1 MIRRT
6 LMRRAYNGG
15 RWAKARAIADKLLHI
30 PKEQDLARSVII
42 RSLYNEGKFD
52 ELIELND
59 LWGNRFDYLLEKMN
73 NSQSNSSADI
83 SRLQRIQLEQPQ
95 PKTEIVFDEKST
107 INNFSQENNRVWMR
121 HPHGYTYWDMPQS
134 YSLQQTHPDLLRL
147 VAEILLY
154 PWYPSTRVSLEGTRV
169 KGSQISL
176 SFSAGIDS
184 TAAMLVMPESTI
196 LGYHRRSFDTILDHR
211 NADRLLRQVQY
222 DGRSVIDVPSNHEL
236 IRTFHDKQIG
246 FSSDFAA
253 STHLILLADFY
264 DIGALGFGTPIDNTY
279 LSKGRKYRDFAET
292 TYYKYWT
299 KRFADV
305 GIDLLFPIASISEG
319 GALEI
324 VRSSKI
330 CDLVNSCLRGDG
342 ISGCGKC
349 WKCFHKNGPLGRDF
363 DIGSREIQ
371 IFLRKSPMP
380 TTTHA
385 LWALQ
390 AMGLEEK
397 TPHLSALLENDYS
410 WWIDFYPPALE
421 LLQPDY
427 RDFISNS
434 IQEVLA
440 PMQEPFALENVN
452 HYDE

>member
-1 MIRRT
+1 
-6 LMRRAYNGG
+6 MRRAYNGG
-15 RWAKARAIADKLLHI
+15 QWARARNIAKKLLHI
-30 PKEQDLARSVII
+30 PKEQELARSVII

-52 ELIELND
+52 ELIELNVQ
-59 LWGNRFDYLLEKMN
+59 WGNRFDYLLEKMN
-73 NSQSNSSADI
+73 NSQSKSSSDI
-83 SRLQRIQLEQPQ
+83 SRLRGIQLKQPQ
-95 PKTEIVFDEKST
+95 PKNTFEFDEQST
-107 INNFSQENNRVWMR
+107 ANNFSQENNRVWMR
-121 HPHGYTYWDMPQS
+121 HPHGYTYWDMPAS

-154 PWYPSTRVSLEGTRV
+154 PWYQRARVSLEGSRA
-169 KGSQISL
+169 KGSHISL

-184 TAAMLVMPESTI
+184 TAAMLVMPKSTI

-211 NADRLLRQVQY
+211 NADRLLKQLHNE
-222 DGRSVIDVPSNHEL
+222 GRTIIDVSSNHEL
-236 IRTFHDKQIG
+236 IRTYHGKQIG

-253 STHLILLADFY
+253 STHLILLADFH

-292 TYYKYWT
+292 DYYNYWT
-299 KRFADV
+299 RRFAGA

-330 CDLVNSCLRGDG
+330 RDLVNSCLRGDG

-390 AMGLEEK
+390 IMGLEEK
-397 TPHLSALLENDYS
+397 TPHLSNLLKNDYS
-410 WWIDFYPPALE
+410 WWIGFYPPALE
-421 LLQPDY
+421 LLQPSY

-434 IQEVLA
+434 IQQIIA
-440 PMQEPFALENVN
+440 PMEEPFELEKLN

>member
-15 RWAKARAIADKLLHI
+15 RWAQARAIANKLLNI
-30 PKEQDLARSVII
+30 PKEQELARSVII

-59 LWGNRFDYLLEKMN
+59 QWENRFDYLLENMN
-73 NSQSNSSADI
+73 NSQSKSSADI
-83 SRLQRIQLEQPQ
+83 SRLQRILLDQPQ
-95 PKTEIVFDEKST
+95 PKTEFEFDEQST
-107 INNFSQENNRVWMR
+107 ANNFFQENNRVWMR
-121 HPHGYTYWDMPQS
+121 HPHGYTYWDMPEA

-154 PWYPSTRVSLEGTRV
+154 PWYPSTRVELEGTRV

-211 NADRLLRQVQY
+211 NADRLLKQLQDDERNI
-222 DGRSVIDVPSNHEL
+222 IDVSSNHEL

-253 STHLILLADFY
+253 STHLILLADFH

-279 LSKGRKYRDFAET
+279 LSKGRKYRNFAESA
-292 TYYKYWT
+292 YYNYWN
-299 KRFADV
+299 KRFAEAS
-305 GIDLLFPIASISEG
+305 IDLLFPIASISEG

-330 CDLVNSCLRGDG
+330 RDLVNSCLRGDG

-349 WKCFHKNGPLGRDF
+349 WKCFHKNGPLGRNF

-385 LWALQ
+385 LWAIQ
-390 AMGLEEK
+390 KMSLEKK
-397 TPHLSALLENDYS
+397 TPHLSDLLESDYS
-410 WWIDFYPPALE
+410 WWVGFYPPALE

-434 IQEVLA
+434 IQTVLA
-440 PMQEPFALENVN
+440 PMQEPFALEKLN